1 METLFILKGGHS
13 IANKK
18 GNNYIIDKENGI
30 AQIELTRRD
39 GTILWTKIDLEDL
52 DRVINFPYTWSAKYD
67 PDLEQYYVEATVHRK
82 LIEEGYSKAMKLHK
96 FVMNVNDDRV
106 VDHINHDTLDNT
118 KANLRVISHSNNST
132 NRKSRNSNNK
142 SGYRNVCWSKNENK
156 WIVQLQINKRNKI
169 LGMFEYDDLDKAGQ
183 FAEEMRQ
190 KYYGEFAGKN

>member
-1 METLFILKGGHS
+1 M
-13 IANKK
+13 ANKK
-18 GNNYIIDKENGI
+18 GNSYIIDKENGI

-118 KANLRVISHSNNST
+118 KTNLRVISHSNKST

-142 SGYRNVCWSKNENK
+142 SGYRNVCWDKKNDR
-156 WIVQLQINKRNKI
+156 WIVQLSVNGKNKCFGRFPK
-169 LGMFEYDDLDKAGQ
+169 DQLDEAGK
-183 FAEEMRQ
+183 FAEQMR
-190 KYYGEFAGKN
+190 KTIYGEEFAGGN

>member
-1 METLFILKGGHS
+1 M
-13 IANKK
+13 ANKK

-67 PDLEQYYVEATVHRK
+67 PDLEQYYVETTIYCGFEDGKK
-82 LIEEGYSKAMKLHK
+82 LGKALKLHK
-96 FVMNVNDDRV
+96 FIMNVNDDRV

-118 KANLRVISHSNNST
+118 KSNLRVISHSNNST
-132 NRKSRNSNNK
+132 NRKSRNKNNK
-142 SGYRNVCWSKNENK
+142 SGYRNVSLDKRSNM
-156 WIVQLQINKRNKI
+156 WIVQLSINKKNTC
-169 LGMFEYDDLDKAGQ
+169 LGKFEYDELDKAGQ

>member
-1 METLFILKGGHS
+1 METLFILKGGHLM
-13 IANKK
+13 ANKK
-18 GNNYIIDKENGI
+18 GNNYIIDEENEI

-156 WIVQLQINKRNKI
+156 WIVQLQINKKNKI
-169 LGMFEYDDLDKAGQ
+169 LGRFEYDDLDKAGQ